1 MNPYAI
7 LTALVIAIIL
17 GVILY
22 FFVFKKSD
30 ETPVIEMGP
39 SLQPS
44 EEMIIPDE
52 TVDVIEDALTGGPET
67 TGDDS
72 DDDDSESEP
81 EGYCIRN

>member
-7 LTALVIAIIL
+7 LTALVIVIIL
-17 GVILY
+17 SVILY

-30 ETPVIEMGP
+30 ETPVIEMG
-39 SLQPS
+39 PS

>member
-1 MNPYAI
+1 MVSTTPSMNPTIAI
-7 LTALVIAIIL
+7 LAALVIAIIL
-17 GVILY
+17 GVILW

-67 TGDDS
+67 TG
-72 DDDDSESEP
+72 EP